1 MNQTTNRKTNP
12 KRKKL
17 SRNVDIAET
26 LNHLTSDDARE
37 EFQGSFQCA
46 IDQVLRGKEALDKID
61 LELQQAAGSICRRRE
76 LAYAEFMQARK
87 TLERL
92 CYLMNPEGGVSLSLG
107 DSKFVVYQMNPVVTY
122 SLNSVNGDRDAI
134 IATLTETKT
143 AGGDCPVRLDFVLNE
158 QVMST
163 LVASGQLNPNTLI
176 ELGVMR
182 VNPGAPGN
190 RLIPTKLGEKH
201 HE

>member
-1 MNQTTNRKTNP
+1 M
-12 KRKKL
+12 
-17 SRNVDIAET
+17 
-26 LNHLTSDDARE
+26 TSDKERE
-37 EFQGSFQCA
+37 EFQESFQCA
-46 IDQVLRGKEALDKID
+46 IDQVLKGKETLDKID
-61 LELQQAAGSICRRRE
+61 LELQQAAGAICRRRE

-87 TLERL
+87 SLEHL
-92 CYLMNPEGGVSLSLG
+92 CYLMNPEGGVALSLG
-107 DSKFVVYQMNPVVTY
+107 DSRFVVHQMNPVVTY
-122 SLNSVNGDRDAI
+122 SLNSLNGDRDAI
-134 IATLTETKT
+134 IATLSKTKT

-163 LVASGQLNPNTLI
+163 LVASGQLNPSTLI

-190 RLIPTKLGEKH
+190 RLIPAKLREKH